1 MKTAESLIQEKS
13 FHELSAEEMALVM
26 ELVEDEQSFN
36 DMKRFLSE
44 LDTYTTS
51 MHVEPSSQVKASLD
65 QVFRTKHP
73 GISIQAS
80 ATVESTT
87 VENKEVSMNRTI
99 WLRIAAVLVLFIGI
113 ALYLLQP
120 KSKDV
125 MQTAKQDMP
134 ITSETASETKEVV
147 PESKPTSPF
156 LAKTETIN
164 PEPVEATEPDVPVYS
179 MVASIDPEMTV
190 AGSAISY
197 AERGMS
203 ADLFVNSD
211 KDLASK
217 SFAQPISP
225 DVLMQ
230 FLEPAF

>member
-13 FHELSAEEMALVM
+13 FQELSAEEMALVM

-36 DMKRFLSE
+36 DMKRFFSE

-65 QVFRTKHP
+65 QVFRAKHP
-73 GISIQAS
+73 GISIQAN
-80 ATVESTT
+80 AAVESAPVAT
-87 VENKEVSMNRTI
+87 KEVSINRTI

-120 KSKDV
+120 ESKDV

-134 ITSETASETKEVV
+134 ITSESASETKEVV

>member
-13 FHELSAEEMALVM
+13 FQELSAEEMALVM

-36 DMKRFLSE
+36 DMKRFFSE

-65 QVFRTKHP
+65 QVFRAKHP
-73 GISIQAS
+73 GISIQAN
-80 ATVESTT
+80 AAVESAPVAT
-87 VENKEVSMNRTI
+87 KEVSINRTI
-99 WLRIAAVLVLFIGI
+99 WFRIAAVLVLFIGI
-113 ALYLLQP
+113 AMYLLQP
-120 KSKDV
+120 ESKEV
-125 MQTAKQDMP
+125 VQTSKVDTP
-134 ITSETASETKEVV
+134 ITSETTAETKELA
-147 PESKPTSPF
+147 PESKPTAPL
-156 LAKTETIN
+156 LAKNETVTPQ
-164 PEPVEATEPDVPVYS
+164 PEDVPAADVPVYT

-190 AGSAISY
+190 AGSAISH

-217 SFAQPISP
+217 SFAQPIAP

>member
-13 FHELSAEEMALVM
+13 FQELSAEEMALVM

-36 DMKRFLSE
+36 DMKRFFSE

-51 MHVEPSSQVKASLD
+51 MQVEPSSQVKASLD
-65 QVFRTKHP
+65 QVFRAKHP
-73 GISIQAS
+73 GISIQAN
-80 ATVESTT
+80 AAVESAP
-87 VENKEVSMNRTI
+87 VANKEVSINRTI
-99 WLRIAAVLVLFIGI
+99 WFRIAAVLVLFIGI

-120 KSKDV
+120 ESKEVIQTAQQDTPITNETTSKSK
-125 MQTAKQDMP
+125 
-134 ITSETASETKEVV
+134 ELASESTPTEPLLANNETVNLQPIDVPAADV
-147 PESKPTSPF
+147 PEYT
-156 LAKTETIN
+156 
-164 PEPVEATEPDVPVYS
+164 

-190 AGSAISY
+190 AGSAISH

-217 SFAQPISP
+217 SFAQPIAP

>member
-13 FHELSAEEMALVM
+13 FQELSAEEMALVM

-36 DMKRFLSE
+36 DMKRFFSE

-51 MHVEPSSQVKASLD
+51 MQVEPSSKVKASLNE
-65 QVFRTKHP
+65 VFRAKHP
-73 GISIQAS
+73 GISIQANAAVAS
-80 ATVESTT
+80 APVTS
-87 VENKEVSMNRTI
+87 KEVSINRTI
-99 WLRIAAVLVLFIGI
+99 WFRIAAVLVLFIGI

-120 KSKDV
+120 ESKEV
-125 MQTAKQDMP
+125 VQTAKQDMP
-134 ITSETASETKEVV
+134 ITSETTTETKEVA
-147 PESKPTSPF
+147 PEDKPTETL
-156 LAKTETIN
+156 LAKNETVT
-164 PEPVEATEPDVPVYS
+164 PQPVDVTAADVPVYT

-190 AGSAISY
+190 AGSAISH

-217 SFAQPISP
+217 SFAQPIAP

>member
-1 MKTAESLIQEKS
+1 M
-13 FHELSAEEMALVM
+13 
-26 ELVEDEQSFN
+26 
-36 DMKRFLSE
+36 
-44 LDTYTTS
+44 
-51 MHVEPSSQVKASLD
+51 
-65 QVFRTKHP
+65 
-73 GISIQAS
+73 
-80 ATVESTT
+80 
-87 VENKEVSMNRTI
+87 
-99 WLRIAAVLVLFIGI
+99 
-113 ALYLLQP
+113 
-120 KSKDV
+120 
-125 MQTAKQDMP
+125 
-134 ITSETASETKEVV
+134 
-147 PESKPTSPF
+147 
-156 LAKTETIN
+156 AKTETIN

-190 AGSAISY
+190 AGSAISH